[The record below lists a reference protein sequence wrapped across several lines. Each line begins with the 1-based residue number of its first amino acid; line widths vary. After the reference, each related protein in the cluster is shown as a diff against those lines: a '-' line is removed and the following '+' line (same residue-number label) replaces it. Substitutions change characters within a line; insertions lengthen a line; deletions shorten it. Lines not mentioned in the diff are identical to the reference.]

1 MQMKKKLITSAL
13 PYVNNVPHLGNII
26 GSVLSADVYARYCR
40 LRGYDTLYICATDE
54 YGTATEIKALESKT
68 TPQEI
73 CDKYHQIHKE
83 VYRFFNISFDYF
95 GRTSTP
101 EHTQI
106 TQKIF
111 LKLEQAGYIFE
122 EESEQT
128 YCEKDKMFLADR
140 FVEGTCPYCEKKAK
154 GDQCDSCGVV
164 LDAKDLIEPKCKICQ
179 NKPIFKKTKHL
190 YLDLKKL
197 ETKLV
202 KFYEANLKRND
213 FLVKNARQVVRQ
225 WLKNE
230 ITKNAKKQARPI
242 SRDLKWG
249 VPIPESKT
257 SGKEYEEKVFY
268 VWFDAVLGY
277 ISATIK
283 HLPDDWQKWWQ
294 SADTELYQF
303 MAKDNIHF
311 HTILLPA
318 MMLGSEEK
326 WTMLHHL
333 NSSEYLNYEKSKF
346 SKSLGVGVFGDDVI
360 KIGLPADLW
369 RFYLLY
375 NRPETSDSVFEWEK
389 FYEEVNAHLVDNLG
403 NLLNRVTVFLAKNF
417 QNKICITAE
426 LEKNKSPLFKEWVS
440 YVTEKEREIDELL
453 EKVELRKALHQ
464 IFILAKR
471 ANKLFQ
477 DKEPWKKIKED
488 KDEVFY
494 LLYLLV
500 ALLQDLAL
508 MLYPFIPSLATKIL
522 DNLNLTNSLNA
533 GWKNVGNWEKFKN
546 HTIKEGKILL
556 SKLEFEEVLTLKK
569 KYSKKT
575 GNL

>member
-1 MQMKKKLITSAL
+1 MKKKLITSAL

-73 CDKYHQIHKE
+73 CDKYYQIHKE
-83 VYRFFNISFDYF
+83 VYQFFNISFDYF

-111 LKLEQAGYIFE
+111 LELEQAGYIFE

-128 YCEKDKMFLADR
+128 YCETDKMFLADR
-140 FVEGTCPYCEKKAK
+140 FVEGICPYCEKKAK
-154 GDQCDSCGVV
+154 GDQCDSCGKL

-179 NKPIFKKTKHL
+179 NKPVFKKTKHL

-202 KFYEANLKRND
+202 KFYEVNLKRND

-230 ITKNAKKQARPI
+230 ITENAKKQARPI

-257 SGKEYEEKVFY
+257 SGKGYKKKVFY

-294 SADTELYQF
+294 SEDTELYQF

-311 HTILLPA
+311 HSILLPA
-318 MMLGSEEK
+318 MMLGSSKK
-326 WTMLHHL
+326 WTKLYHL
-333 NSSEYLNYEKSKF
+333 NSSEYLNYENSKF

-360 KIGLPADLW
+360 EIGLPADLW

-389 FYEEVNAHLVDNLG
+389 FYGQVNTHLVDNLG

-417 QNKICITAE
+417 QNKICITEE
-426 LEKNKSPLFKEWVS
+426 LEKKNLPLFKEWVS
-440 YVTEKEREIDELL
+440 YVEDKEREIGSLL
-453 EKVELRKALHQ
+453 ERVELKKALYQ
-464 IFILAKR
+464 IFILAKN

-477 DKEPWKKIKED
+477 DREPWKKIKGD
-488 KDEVFY
+488 KDEVLY

-508 MLYPFIPSLATKIL
+508 MLSPFIPSLAKKIL
-522 DNLNLTNSLNA
+522 KNLNLTNSLDA
-533 GWKNVGNWEKFKN
+533 GWKNLGEWKILKK
-546 HTIKEGKILL
+546 HTLGLGSILL
-556 SKLEFEEVLTLKK
+556 SKLDLEKMQEFKN
-569 KYSKKT
+569 KYN
-575 GNL
+575 NL

>member
-1 MQMKKKLITSAL
+1 MKKKLITSAL

-73 CDKYHQIHKE
+73 CDKYYQIHKE
-83 VYRFFNISFDYF
+83 VYQFFNISFDYF

-111 LKLEQAGYIFE
+111 LELEQAGYIFE

-128 YCEKDKMFLADR
+128 YCETDKMFLADR
-140 FVEGTCPYCEKKAK
+140 FVEGICPYCEKKAK
-154 GDQCDSCGVV
+154 GDQCDSCGKL

-202 KFYEANLKRND
+202 KFYEVNLKRND

-230 ITKNAKKQARPI
+230 ITENAKKQARPI

-311 HTILLPA
+311 HSILLPA
-318 MMLGSEEK
+318 MMLGSSKK
-326 WTMLHHL
+326 WTKLYHL
-333 NSSEYLNYEKSKF
+333 NSSEYLNYENSKF

-360 KIGLPADLW
+360 EIGLPADLW

-389 FYEEVNAHLVDNLG
+389 FYGQVNTHLVDNLG

-417 QNKICITAE
+417 QNKICITEE
-426 LEKNKSPLFKEWVS
+426 LEKKNLPLFKEWVS
-440 YVTEKEREIDELL
+440 YVEDKEREIGSLL
-453 EKVELRKALHQ
+453 ERVELKKALYQ
-464 IFILAKR
+464 IFILAKN

-477 DKEPWKKIKED
+477 DREPWKKIKGD
-488 KDEVFY
+488 KDEVLY

-508 MLYPFIPSLATKIL
+508 MLSPFIPSLAKKIL
-522 DNLNLTNSLNA
+522 KNLNLTNSLDA
-533 GWKNVGNWEKFKN
+533 GWKNLGEWKILKK
-546 HTIKEGKILL
+546 HTLGLGGILL
-556 SKLEFEEVLTLKK
+556 SKLDLEKMQEFKN
-569 KYSKKT
+569 KYN
-575 GNL
+575 NL

>member
-1 MQMKKKLITSAL
+1 
-13 PYVNNVPHLGNII
+13 
-26 GSVLSADVYARYCR
+26 
-40 LRGYDTLYICATDE
+40 
-54 YGTATEIKALESKT
+54 
-68 TPQEI
+68 
-73 CDKYHQIHKE
+73 
-83 VYRFFNISFDYF
+83 
-95 GRTSTP
+95 
-101 EHTQI
+101 
-106 TQKIF
+106 
-111 LKLEQAGYIFE
+111 
-122 EESEQT
+122 
-128 YCEKDKMFLADR
+128 MFLADR
-140 FVEGTCPYCEKKAK
+140 FVEGICPYCEKKAK
-154 GDQCDSCGVV
+154 GDQCDSCGKL

-179 NKPIFKKTKHL
+179 NKPVFKKTKHL

-202 KFYEANLKRND
+202 KFYEVNLKRND

-230 ITKNAKKQARPI
+230 ITENAKKQARPI

-311 HTILLPA
+311 HSILLPA
-318 MMLGSEEK
+318 MMLGSSKK
-326 WTMLHHL
+326 WTKLYHL
-333 NSSEYLNYEKSKF
+333 NSSEYLNYENSKF

-360 KIGLPADLW
+360 EIGLPADLW

-389 FYEEVNAHLVDNLG
+389 FYGQVNTHLVDNLG

-417 QNKICITAE
+417 QNKICITEE
-426 LEKNKSPLFKEWVS
+426 LEKKNLPLFKEWVS
-440 YVTEKEREIDELL
+440 YVEDKEREIGSLL
-453 EKVELRKALHQ
+453 ERVELKKALYQ
-464 IFILAKR
+464 IFILAKN

-477 DKEPWKKIKED
+477 DREPWKKIKGD
-488 KDEVFY
+488 KDEVLY

-508 MLYPFIPSLATKIL
+508 MLSPFIPSLAKKIL
-522 DNLNLTNSLNA
+522 KNLNLTNSLDA
-533 GWKNVGNWEKFKN
+533 GWKNLGEWKILKK
-546 HTIKEGKILL
+546 HTLGLGSILL
-556 SKLEFEEVLTLKK
+556 SKLDLEKMQEFKN
-569 KYSKKT
+569 KYN
-575 GNL
+575 NL

>member
-1 MQMKKKLITSAL
+1 MRLIL
-13 PYVNNVPHLGNII
+13 L
-26 GSVLSADVYARYCR
+26 
-40 LRGYDTLYICATDE
+40 
-54 YGTATEIKALESKT
+54 
-68 TPQEI
+68 PQEI

-277 ISATIK
+277 KFQQLLK
-283 HLPDDWQKWWQ
+283 HLSICTIGRNCWQ
-294 SADTELYQF
+294 SADTELLSSLSFQKTISIFTLFYSIDL
-303 MAKDNIHF
+303 KD
-311 HTILLPA
+311 
-318 MMLGSEEK
+318 MMLGLSEEK
-326 WTMLHHL
+326 WDNAAPSQVEVSTKIIKTMKKPIIL
-333 NSSEYLNYEKSKF
+333 YES
-346 SKSLGVGVFGDDVI
+346 G
-360 KIGLPADLW
+360 
-369 RFYLLY
+369 
-375 NRPETSDSVFEWEK
+375 
-389 FYEEVNAHLVDNLG
+389 
-403 NLLNRVTVFLAKNF
+403 
-417 QNKICITAE
+417 
-426 LEKNKSPLFKEWVS
+426 
-440 YVTEKEREIDELL
+440 
-453 EKVELRKALHQ
+453 
-464 IFILAKR
+464 
-471 ANKLFQ
+471 
-477 DKEPWKKIKED
+477 KIK
-488 KDEVFY
+488 F
-494 LLYLLV
+494 LGGS
-500 ALLQDLAL
+500 
-508 MLYPFIPSLATKIL
+508 F
-522 DNLNLTNSLNA
+522 
-533 GWKNVGNWEKFKN
+533 
-546 HTIKEGKILL
+546 
-556 SKLEFEEVLTLKK
+556 
-569 KYSKKT
+569 
-575 GNL
+575 

>member
-1 MQMKKKLITSAL
+1 
-13 PYVNNVPHLGNII
+13 
-26 GSVLSADVYARYCR
+26 
-40 LRGYDTLYICATDE
+40 
-54 YGTATEIKALESKT
+54 
-68 TPQEI
+68 
-73 CDKYHQIHKE
+73 
-83 VYRFFNISFDYF
+83 
-95 GRTSTP
+95 
-101 EHTQI
+101 
-106 TQKIF
+106 
-111 LKLEQAGYIFE
+111 
-122 EESEQT
+122 
-128 YCEKDKMFLADR
+128 
-140 FVEGTCPYCEKKAK
+140 
-154 GDQCDSCGVV
+154 
-164 LDAKDLIEPKCKICQ
+164 
-179 NKPIFKKTKHL
+179 
-190 YLDLKKL
+190 
-197 ETKLV
+197 
-202 KFYEANLKRND
+202 
-213 FLVKNARQVVRQ
+213 
-225 WLKNE
+225 
-230 ITKNAKKQARPI
+230 
-242 SRDLKWG
+242 
-249 VPIPESKT
+249 
-257 SGKEYEEKVFY
+257 
-268 VWFDAVLGY
+268 
-277 ISATIK
+277 
-283 HLPDDWQKWWQ
+283 
-294 SADTELYQF
+294 
-303 MAKDNIHF
+303 
-311 HTILLPA
+311 

-360 KIGLPADLW
+360 EIGLPADLW

-417 QNKICITAE
+417 QNKICITE
-426 LEKNKSPLFKEWVS
+426 DIEKKNLPLFKEWIS
-440 YVTEKEREIDELL
+440 YVTEKEREIGVLL

-522 DNLNLTNSLNA
+522 DNLNLTNSLNE

-556 SKLEFEEVLTLKK
+556 SKLENEQIQKLKK
-569 KYSKKT
+569 KYS
-575 GNL
+575 NFQ

>member
-1 MQMKKKLITSAL
+1 M
-13 PYVNNVPHLGNII
+13 
-26 GSVLSADVYARYCR
+26 SADVYARYCR

-73 CDKYHQIHKE
+73 CDKYYQIHKE
-83 VYRFFNISFDYF
+83 VYQFFNISFDYF

-111 LKLEQAGYIFE
+111 LELEQAGYIFE

-128 YCEKDKMFLADR
+128 YCETDKMFLADR
-140 FVEGTCPYCEKKAK
+140 FVEGICPYCEKKAK
-154 GDQCDSCGVV
+154 GDQCDSCGKL

-202 KFYEANLKRND
+202 KFYEVNLKRND

-230 ITKNAKKQARPI
+230 ITENAKKQARPI

-311 HTILLPA
+311 HSILLPA
-318 MMLGSEEK
+318 MMLGSSKK
-326 WTMLHHL
+326 WTKLYHL
-333 NSSEYLNYEKSKF
+333 NSSEYLNYENSKF

-360 KIGLPADLW
+360 EIGLPADLW

-389 FYEEVNAHLVDNLG
+389 FYGQVNTHLVDNLG

-417 QNKICITAE
+417 QNKICITEE
-426 LEKNKSPLFKEWVS
+426 LEKKNLPLFKEWVS
-440 YVTEKEREIDELL
+440 YVEDKEREIGSLL
-453 EKVELRKALHQ
+453 ERVELKKALYQ
-464 IFILAKR
+464 IFILAKN

-477 DKEPWKKIKED
+477 DREPWKKIKGD
-488 KDEVFY
+488 KDEVLY

-508 MLYPFIPSLATKIL
+508 MLSPFIPSLAKKIL
-522 DNLNLTNSLNA
+522 KNLNLTNSLDA
-533 GWKNVGNWEKFKN
+533 GWKNLGEWKILKK
-546 HTIKEGKILL
+546 HTLGLGSILL
-556 SKLEFEEVLTLKK
+556 SKLDLEKMQEFKN
-569 KYSKKT
+569 KYN
-575 GNL
+575 NL

>member
-1 MQMKKKLITSAL
+1 M
-13 PYVNNVPHLGNII
+13 
-26 GSVLSADVYARYCR
+26 
-40 LRGYDTLYICATDE
+40 
-54 YGTATEIKALESKT
+54 
-68 TPQEI
+68 
-73 CDKYHQIHKE
+73 
-83 VYRFFNISFDYF
+83 
-95 GRTSTP
+95 
-101 EHTQI
+101 
-106 TQKIF
+106 
-111 LKLEQAGYIFE
+111 
-122 EESEQT
+122 
-128 YCEKDKMFLADR
+128 
-140 FVEGTCPYCEKKAK
+140 
-154 GDQCDSCGVV
+154 
-164 LDAKDLIEPKCKICQ
+164 
-179 NKPIFKKTKHL
+179 
-190 YLDLKKL
+190 

-533 GWKNVGNWEKFKN
+533 GWKNVGNWEKLKS

>member
-1 MQMKKKLITSAL
+1 
-13 PYVNNVPHLGNII
+13 
-26 GSVLSADVYARYCR
+26 
-40 LRGYDTLYICATDE
+40 
-54 YGTATEIKALESKT
+54 
-68 TPQEI
+68 
-73 CDKYHQIHKE
+73 
-83 VYRFFNISFDYF
+83 
-95 GRTSTP
+95 
-101 EHTQI
+101 
-106 TQKIF
+106 
-111 LKLEQAGYIFE
+111 
-122 EESEQT
+122 
-128 YCEKDKMFLADR
+128 MFLADR

-375 NRPETSDSVFEWEK
+375 NS
-389 FYEEVNAHLVDNLG
+389 
-403 NLLNRVTVFLAKNF
+403 
-417 QNKICITAE
+417 
-426 LEKNKSPLFKEWVS
+426 
-440 YVTEKEREIDELL
+440 
-453 EKVELRKALHQ
+453 
-464 IFILAKR
+464 
-471 ANKLFQ
+471 
-477 DKEPWKKIKED
+477 
-488 KDEVFY
+488 
-494 LLYLLV
+494 
-500 ALLQDLAL
+500 
-508 MLYPFIPSLATKIL
+508 
-522 DNLNLTNSLNA
+522 
-533 GWKNVGNWEKFKN
+533 
-546 HTIKEGKILL
+546 
-556 SKLEFEEVLTLKK
+556 
-569 KYSKKT
+569 
-575 GNL
+575 